1 MQHEATG
8 ATVST
13 FVNIIIP
20 QRWFTEHMPCQDLKE
35 EVDFV
40 QKVYGMYD
48 QEPGMHLIGES
59 KLASYYMFNECFHVL
74 IWIPSF
80 SPTVYLSHR
89 LEDRLE
95 KVRPFGVDGWL
106 VFRDRKTHVEMS

>member
-1 MQHEATG
+1 
-8 ATVST
+8 
-13 FVNIIIP
+13 
-20 QRWFTEHMPCQDLKE
+20 MPCQDLKE

-74 IWIPSF
+74 I
-80 SPTVYLSHR
+80 
-89 LEDRLE
+89 
-95 KVRPFGVDGWL
+95 
-106 VFRDRKTHVEMS
+106 